1 MRHIRFTT
9 ALLTVSLAVFV
20 VGGAAQKSQEN
31 SQNQNTQ
38 GQTTPGMMGGG
49 MMGQGMGQGQGGMM
63 SGGMMGGMGQM
74 MTHHQQ
80 MSGLMNKLMESMTAI
95 QNEKDPEALKS
106 KLAQHQELL
115 NQMHSHMMQQDKMM
129 QMMSGQ
135 IKTNCP
141 AGDAVNKAPAQ

>member
-74 MTHHQQ
+74 
-80 MSGLMNKLMESMTAI
+80 KKI
-95 QNEKDPEALKS
+95 PKR
-106 KLAQHQELL
+106 
-115 NQMHSHMMQQDKMM
+115 
-129 QMMSGQ
+129 
-135 IKTNCP
+135 
-141 AGDAVNKAPAQ
+141 